1 MAKEMNKAGLSGK
14 TKKVYLFYDGEK
26 YKDPL
31 YVGINGMNWL
41 IVRGEEVEVPVEV
54 AEVIEHQLEQDKHT
68 AQMMRDL
75 SKKAKELKELEE

>member
-14 TKKVYLFYDGEK
+14 TKKIYLFYDGER

-31 YVGINGMNWL
+31 FVGINGMTWL
-41 IVRGEEVEVPVEV
+41 VRRGEEVEVPVEV
-54 AEVIEHQLEQDKHT
+54 AEVIEHQLEQDKKT

-75 SKKAKELKELEE
+75 SKKANEQELEA

>member
-1 MAKEMNKAGLSGK
+1 MAEKITKAGLSGK

-41 IVRGEEVEVPVEV
+41 VQRGQEVEVPVEV

-75 SKKAKELKELEE
+75 SKKAKELDA